1 MIDELDRMDS
11 FFGKFKIEGSTPMR
25 MNEDG
30 EWKELIRGDYQLLF
44 VWTMETLKVS
54 QLILA
59 MDFEACYG
67 SRYKSFLY
75 PGYKQMERSVPV
87 HYAELYKWAAAMKE
101 PYGGSFA
108 GHKNLRLQKFNTSWI
123 NGMDKKPTA
132 FRILN

>member
-54 QLILA
+54 
-59 MDFEACYG
+59 
-67 SRYKSFLY
+67 
-75 PGYKQMERSVPV
+75 
-87 HYAELYKWAAAMKE
+87 
-101 PYGGSFA
+101 
-108 GHKNLRLQKFNTSWI
+108 
-123 NGMDKKPTA
+123 
-132 FRILN
+132 